1 MAPESNVIPGLRP
14 RGEGDVPPGVSGRS
28 CSPPIPPSEDRAVC
42 EEETTI
48 PHDAPE
54 ISEAVLERMQAETDT
69 HAALM
74 LNRDLPYHETVGMTP
89 DELLAWGRAKQRAA
103 QDDSDDPPF

>member
-1 MAPESNVIPGLRP
+1 MGLTRAQVAGIPEKALAKRDP
-14 RGEGDVPPGVSGRS
+14 
-28 CSPPIPPSEDRAVC
+28 EDRALWEV
-42 EEETTI
+42 ETDI

-89 DELLAWGRAKQRAA
+89 DELLAWGRARQRAA
-103 QDDSDDPPF
+103 QDDSE

>member
-1 MAPESNVIPGLRP
+1 MGMTIAELVGLPEKALAAMDP
-14 RGEGDVPPGVSGRS
+14 E
-28 CSPPIPPSEDRAVC
+28 ERAFW
-42 EEETTI
+42 EEETDI

>member
-1 MAPESNVIPGLRP
+1 MGLTRAQVAGIPEKELAEMDP
-14 RGEGDVPPGVSGRS
+14 
-28 CSPPIPPSEDRAVC
+28 EDRVLW
-42 EEETTI
+42 EVETDI

-89 DELLAWGRAKQRAA
+89 DELLAWGRAKQRAT
-103 QDDSDDPPF
+103 QDDSE

>member
-1 MAPESNVIPGLRP
+1 MGMTVAELAGLTFTEEELAAMDPEQ
-14 RGEGDVPPGVSGRS
+14 
-28 CSPPIPPSEDRAVC
+28 RAAW

-69 HAALM
+69 HAAL
-74 LNRDLPYHETVGMTP
+74 NRSPSLPYNETVGMTA
-89 DELLAWGRAKQRAA
+89 DQALAWGRAKQRAA
-103 QDDSDDPPF
+103 QRKNSE